1 MRLPKSWLRQI
12 LAAILC
18 VGVAQA
24 APPNAAEPQRSFVT
38 VEEAAGAF
46 VAALRSN
53 QEADLRAILGPGADR
68 VLHPGDQYEFGT
80 AAHYQLRGVP
90 RTPLSWKSARA
101 PSCGRPDCSKH
112 TACAASLS

>member
-24 APPNAAEPQRSFVT
+24 APLNAAESQRSFVT
-38 VEEAAGAF
+38 AEEAVGAF

-68 VLHPGDQYEFGT
+68 VLHPGDQVVSQFE
-80 AAHYQLRGVP
+80 R
-90 RTPLSWKSARA
+90 R
-101 PSCGRPDCSKH
+101 
-112 TACAASLS
+112 

>member
-24 APPNAAEPQRSFVT
+24 APPSAAEPQRSFVT
-38 VEEAAGAF
+38 AEEAVGAF

-68 VLHPGDQYEFGT
+68 VLHPGDRD
-80 AAHYQLRGVP
+80 A
-90 RTPLSWKSARA
+90 
-101 PSCGRPDCSKH
+101 GRELHQRFLALYDEKH
-112 TACAASLS
+112 TIDQKNPERAELDVG

>member
-24 APPNAAEPQRSFVT
+24 APLNAAEPQRSFVT
-38 VEEAAGAF
+38 AEEAVGAF

-53 QEADLRAILGPGADR
+53 Q
-68 VLHPGDQYEFGT
+68 
-80 AAHYQLRGVP
+80 
-90 RTPLSWKSARA
+90 
-101 PSCGRPDCSKH
+101 
-112 TACAASLS
+112 